1 MIKKEE
7 VTMKKGFTLIELIIV
22 VIIIG
27 ILAAIGLPQFFKVT
41 ERARAAE
48 GVAILG
54 SLRGAQIR
62 YASEHT
68 AGNTTGN
75 LLELDVE
82 YSTLK
87 FFGAPVVIAGVNIRT
102 SPTSPIA
109 NITRSAGGS
118 FGTYTL
124 NIQADGGIGCS
135 GGSGNIC
142 TTLGYGL

>member
-1 MIKKEE
+1 
-7 VTMKKGFTLIELIIV
+7 MKKGFTLIELIIV

-54 SLRGAQIR
+54 SMRGAQIR

-68 AGNTTGN
+68 AGTTTGILN
-75 LLELDVE
+75 ELDVE
-82 YSTLK
+82 HTTLK
-87 FFGAPVVIAGVNIRT
+87 FFGTPVAIGSINIRT
-102 SPTSPIA
+102 SPSSEIA
-109 NITRSAGGS
+109 SITRLAGGS

-124 NIQADGGIGCS
+124 NIQADGEINCT
-135 GGSGNIC
+135 GGTGNIC
-142 TTLGYGL
+142 TTLGY